1 MARFTQKHYYKVAHV
16 LKTNLMRYEYESAEH
31 NTGNVDGDVDEI
43 YAASAARVALKD
55 TALDFHFLI
64 RVDNPRYA
72 ADKFMGACGIDDWK
86 DITEPTEHD
95 IQPYETPDFYGEQV

>member
-31 NTGNVDGDVDEI
+31 NTGNVDDDVNEI

-55 TALDFHFLI
+55 TALDFHNLF
-64 RVDNPRYA
+64 RVDNPRYD